1 MDTQV
6 IQKNIRILKGRI
18 EQCEQS
24 LSLLRDELAHA
35 ETQLADAIAA
45 ESKEPELENGD
56 YGKLRTKWVVVDG
69 KVHWEDGIV
78 SELSDMDFIKY
89 RRGNFI
95 REMEER
101 EE

>member
-1 MDTQV
+1 MDSKAIQRDIKLIKQAIEPLEFRLSHHKERLAQAEIYLDEV
-6 IQKNIRILKGRI
+6 IHI
-18 EQCEQS
+18 
-24 LSLLRDELAHA
+24 
-35 ETQLADAIAA
+35 
-45 ESKEPELENGD
+45 ESKKPELVNGD

-101 EE
+101 QE